1 MNERTRATTLR
12 LRTPA
17 TAPTV
22 GANPPR
28 SFVGTGQRAGL
39 EIRMGGEPRRAPLQT
54 YVPNRADPTSRAI
67 LDELAS
73 LGLAEPEERD

>member
-1 MNERTRATTLR
+1 
-12 LRTPA
+12 
-17 TAPTV
+17 
-22 GANPPR
+22 
-28 SFVGTGQRAGL
+28 
-39 EIRMGGEPRRAPLQT
+39 MGGEPRRAPLQT